1 MLIEFS
7 VRNFRSIRETQTFSF
22 AAGTGKER
30 QAENTFDPELPST
43 PRLLRAAAIYGANAA
58 GKSNLVN
65 TLAFV
70 RDFVQTSASKAQ
82 EGDLIPVTPFR
93 LDPETQQ
100 DASEFEIVFAEE
112 GVRYQYGFA
121 VTRERVME
129 EWLYAWP
136 AGKSQ
141 RWFQRDYDPEAET
154 YHWHFGPNFRGQ
166 KKVLE
171 GATRANALFL
181 STAVQLN
188 NEQLQPVYRWF
199 SGRLVVIR
207 AHGGFPSPC
216 RDYTVQQC
224 RDDAERQRIV
234 QLLQVADLGIDDLK
248 VETKFVVE
256 EEELPADVTSNL
268 GVAFVNREVHRP
280 LFQHTVGDGE
290 SSVSFELH
298 DESDGTQNFFS
309 LAGPWLYSL
318 DKGMVMVMDELD
330 ASLHPL
336 LVRFLVSTLHSSE
349 TNPHNAQLLFTTHSV
364 TLMEGDLLRRDQI
377 WFVEKGQDRATHL
390 FPLTDFS
397 PRKGEA
403 ILRGYLHGR
412 YGALPILRELAH

>member
-1 MLIEFS
+1 MLIQFS
-7 VRNFRSIRETQTFSF
+7 VRNFRSIRETQTFFF

-43 PRLLRAAAIYGANAA
+43 PRLLRSAAIYGANAA
-58 GKSNLVN
+58 GKSNLVEA
-65 TLAFV
+65 LAFV
-70 RDFVQTSASKAQ
+70 RDFIRTSASQAQ
-82 EGDLIPVTPFR
+82 EGDPIGVTPFR

-100 DASEFEIVFAEE
+100 EASEFEIVFAED

-121 VTRERVME
+121 VTGERVME

-199 SGRLVVIR
+199 GGRLVVIR
-207 AHGGFPSPC
+207 AHGGFPSPF

-248 VETKFVVE
+248 VETKSTVE
-256 EEELPADVTSNL
+256 EEELPPGVTSNL
-268 GVAFVNREVHRP
+268 GATFVNREVHRP

-290 SSVSFELH
+290 STVSFELH
-298 DESDGTQNFFS
+298 DESDGTQNLFA
-309 LAGPWLYSL
+309 LAGPWLYAL
-318 DKGMVMVMDELD
+318 DKGMVLVMDELD

-336 LVRFLVSTLHSSE
+336 MVRFLISTLHSSE
-349 TNPHNAQLLFTTHSV
+349 TNPRNAQLLFTTHAV
-364 TLMEGDLLRRDQI
+364 TLLGDDLFRRDQV
-377 WFVEKGQDRATHL
+377 WFVEKGKDRATHIS
-390 FPLTDFS
+390 PLSDFH

-403 ILRGYLHGR
+403 IARGYLRGR
-412 YGALPILRELAH
+412 YGGLPILGERIP